1 MDIWPMTE
9 KTAQDLRIWCFYLF
23 ALFFFFPD
31 LDLFIPGF

>member
-9 KTAQDLRIWCFYLF
+9 KTAQDLRVWCFYLF
-23 ALFFFFPD
+23 ALFFSPD